1 MGKSNDAALDHRRDL
16 VVLSNAASDLRPV
29 PSDVPLAS
37 RRQQA
42 ELREPELDEF
52 LQSAFQALRELRIRS
67 ELTAKLNDDV
77 DRAYGANTLDYSRDC
92 SK

>member
-1 MGKSNDAALDHRRDL
+1 MITVAAIIPVALAAGSL
-16 VVLSNAASDLRPV
+16 VGVLLNAR
-29 PSDVPLAS
+29 LAS

-42 ELREPELDEF
+42 ELPGPELDEF

-77 DRAYGANTLDYSRDC
+77 DRAYGANTRDHRRD
-92 SK
+92 